1 MATGLPAPVHVMRAG
16 LRALPPP
23 LIGLALRRL
32 TAALPRNHAPL
43 IKRLARMAPASIL
56 FAPTDVPHRF
66 VLRIAAQGVALVLAR
81 RGTKADVT
89 MRGSL
94 ATLLALLESRV
105 DSDTVF
111 FSRDLSVTGD
121 TGVALAFRN
130 TLDGEAINLID
141 DALSRLGPLAAPAA
155 RAAVRAHH
163 RIDGLIGRLAALRN
177 AAHRDAHGGHD
188 PLVDRDQ
195 MLASFAALA
204 ARVEK
209 LEARGKPQRGAA

>member
-23 LIGLALRRL
+23 LIGMALRRL

-43 IKRLARMAPASIL
+43 LKRLARMAPASIL

-81 RGTKADVT
+81 RSTKADVT

-155 RAAVRAHH
+155 RAVVRAHH
-163 RIDGLIGRLAALRN
+163 RIDGLIGRVASLRDAQHRAAHAGRDPVSDSREMHATLAALSTRM
-177 AAHRDAHGGHD
+177 
-188 PLVDRDQ
+188 DRI
-195 MLASFAALA
+195 
-204 ARVEK
+204 
-209 LEARGKPQRGAA
+209 EARGKRQGGTA

>member
-43 IKRLARMAPASIL
+43 LKRLGRMAPASIL

-81 RGTKADVT
+81 QGTRADVT

-141 DALSRLGPLAAPAA
+141 DALSRLGPLTAPAG
-155 RAAVRAHH
+155 RAAERLHG
-163 RIDGLIGRLAALRN
+163 RIDRMLGRLAALRE

-188 PLVDRDQ
+188 PRVDRGQ

-209 LEARGKPQRGAA
+209 LEARGKSQRGAA